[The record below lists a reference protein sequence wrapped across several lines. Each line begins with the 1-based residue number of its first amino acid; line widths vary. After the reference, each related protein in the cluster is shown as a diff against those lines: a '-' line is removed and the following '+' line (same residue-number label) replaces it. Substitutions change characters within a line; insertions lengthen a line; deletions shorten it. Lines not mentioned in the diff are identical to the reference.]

1 MASAIA
7 STASRALVSPT
18 GVATL
23 QRSSVSKQLCMPIA
37 CRPSHGVESRANAV
51 RCRSSSEQA
60 EAIHVGRR
68 EALLA
73 GLAGLAVVGAVAPP
87 EARADQLEE
96 YKEDTKSIISQIRK
110 ALDLDKKDPAKPD
123 AVNALLESGTGEIS
137 DRGCKDR

>member
-1 MASAIA
+1 
-7 STASRALVSPT
+7 
-18 GVATL
+18 
-23 QRSSVSKQLCMPIA
+23 MPIA

-51 RCRSSSEQA
+51 RCRSSSEHA

-123 AVNALLESGTGEIS
+123 AVNSLLESGTGEIS
-137 DRGCKDR
+137 DRGCKDQ